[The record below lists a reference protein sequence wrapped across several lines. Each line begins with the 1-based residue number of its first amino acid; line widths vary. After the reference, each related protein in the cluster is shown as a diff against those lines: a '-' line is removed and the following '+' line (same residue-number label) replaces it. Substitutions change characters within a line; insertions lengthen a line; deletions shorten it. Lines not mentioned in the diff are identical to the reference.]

1 MSEEQGYDKQK
12 ESITRLSIP
21 IANTEKPTITST
33 TSETVTTVSNDDVLD
48 CEFGCSPRSD
58 QTIPAKIAE
67 KSIQM
72 AQTFA
77 IPCTIPDVAQYPHLR
92 FDGDGV
98 SDWIEQ
104 VARIF
109 DRAGLS
115 DAQRIAEIQYWTKD
129 KTHQKRVEAAIDQLD
144 SWSAGVTA
152 LKNTFA
158 IRDPRQL
165 RSAYD
170 SLKELENQPPRSN
183 PSKIYTYCLDHN
195 IRVSETKG
203 TARVPSDLD
212 CTRGLFEG
220 IHSHSLE
227 DILRKAKMTYEGIF
241 KMEYRLAQELVRG
254 WAKTKIS
261 LDNHMKR
268 GEGSLFSD
276 QGGRRSPEYFASAVS
291 ERATEIWVPT
301 AHTVQEPQ
309 QQRAPRFSQPDVDAL
324 TEKIRAL
331 EIRLNQQPWGYQPPA
346 LQNEA
351 QHSNHHHQAQVNAVR
366 AQENTQGTL
375 YDHKT
380 GQYRTHPNR
389 WGSTT
394 GNCFFCATPGHLVSR
409 CTRLKDLN
417 RDGFLRWDPMHRAYF
432 LGGDYER
439 KTTIQVPTSI
449 ERKAKGEGKPIL
461 KEVCDWVIS
470 NNLDPKLKELAT
482 YYLRRDYNH
491 ASSGPT
497 MGATPPSQN
506 RYQPQPSLARP
517 PTPAAVPSA
526 GVNVNSILGPEGE
539 EFFLE
544 KPVRDYAWEPLA
556 RSVDRPVTEILT
568 GSIIE
573 ELGDVGETEVAL
585 AEKRRGT
592 GLLPRHTKRAKRAF
606 FSEDPEAEHT
616 PGNTSSNSSDQTAT
630 DDSSPTESISEPI
643 KPSATE
649 RGTTEG
655 TLNSTAV
662 EFWTDKVSENL
673 KTNFKIT
680 WEDCCKF
687 CPEFVEGLKRATAA
701 KGATNPKSWDEV
713 VYLAREEA
721 QAPEPPGVNTHNALA
736 QVNVATSDQSSTEA
750 ANLGKVTDYIAPLLR
765 IATSVIC
772 LSYVYKHKLVMR
784 ATKVTI
790 RSFTSSLEERTMF
803 RGVVEALIWLAGR
816 CIKVPL
822 YVIDDELASQ
832 PLLLGMNFIIR
843 ARMYFAFEHSTI
855 IGNLIFG
862 STKIVVPLGTVEDS
876 KRALKDVMDIPEN
889 GQPVALAALPA
900 F

>member
-1 MSEEQGYDKQK
+1 
-12 ESITRLSIP
+12 
-21 IANTEKPTITST
+21 
-33 TSETVTTVSNDDVLD
+33 
-48 CEFGCSPRSD
+48 
-58 QTIPAKIAE
+58 
-67 KSIQM
+67 M

-77 IPCTIPDVAQYPHLR
+77 IPCTIPDVAQYSHLR

-144 SWSAGVTA
+144 SWSAGLTA

-158 IRDPRQL
+158 IGDPRQL

-183 PSKIYTYCLDHN
+183 PSKIYTYCLDHQ

-227 DILRKAKMTYEGIF
+227 DILSKAKMTYEGIF

-261 LDNHMKR
+261 LYNHMKR

-291 ERATEIWVPT
+291 ERATEIGVPA
-301 AHTVQEPQ
+301 AHTVQESQ
-309 QQRAPRFSQPDVDAL
+309 QQRAPRFNQPDVDAL

-331 EIRLNQQPWGYQPPA
+331 EIRLNQVGPSDQRHQMDDLRTAYQPQQPWGYQPPA
-346 LQNEA
+346 WQSEA
-351 QHSNHHHQAQVNAVR
+351 QHSNHQHQA
-366 AQENTQGTL
+366 
-375 YDHKT
+375 
-380 GQYRTHPNR
+380 
-389 WGSTT
+389 
-394 GNCFFCATPGHLVSR
+394 
-409 CTRLKDLN
+409 
-417 RDGFLRWDPMHRAYF
+417 
-432 LGGDYER
+432 
-439 KTTIQVPTSI
+439 QVPTSI

-470 NNLDPKLKELAT
+470 NNLDPKLKELAA

-506 RYQPQPSLARP
+506 RYQPQPALARP

-539 EFFLE
+539 EFFPE

-556 RSVDRPVTEILT
+556 RPVDRPVTEILT

-616 PGNTSSNSSDQTAT
+616 PGNTSSNSSDQTVT

-643 KPSATE
+643 KPSATERGATE

-687 CPEFVEGLKRATAA
+687 CPEFVEGMKRATAA
-701 KGATNPKSWDEV
+701 KGRKRRPQNH
-713 VYLAREEA
+713 
-721 QAPEPPGVNTHNALA
+721 QA
-736 QVNVATSDQSSTEA
+736 STP
-750 ANLGKVTDYIAPLLR
+750 I
-765 IATSVIC
+765 
-772 LSYVYKHKLVMR
+772 MR
-784 ATKVTI
+784 
-790 RSFTSSLEERTMF
+790 
-803 RGVVEALIWLAGR
+803 
-816 CIKVPL
+816 
-822 YVIDDELASQ
+822 
-832 PLLLGMNFIIR
+832 
-843 ARMYFAFEHSTI
+843 
-855 IGNLIFG
+855 
-862 STKIVVPLGTVEDS
+862 
-876 KRALKDVMDIPEN
+876 
-889 GQPVALAALPA
+889 
-900 F
+900 